1 MFSVSGTAISQATK
15 RGKKIKWLIAEDAT
29 LTLSWAW
36 SGAMKIKKKQNLM
49 AAEEMVNTGF
59 NPSSGSA
66 GTSLPMDS
74 AYKTDVIC
82 CSGIISG

>member
-1 MFSVSGTAISQATK
+1 MAYSWGCDT
-15 RGKKIKWLIAEDAT
+15 DAT
-29 LTLSWAW
+29 HHELGPVPWKL
-36 SGAMKIKKKQNLM
+36 KKKQNLM
-49 AAEEMVNTGF
+49 ATKEMVNTGF
-59 NPSSGSA
+59 NPSSDSA